1 MSQRGRQD
9 IKIFVEELVI
19 VESGTY
25 TDQFLRPYKSEI
37 RGDLLD
43 RIDERFQ
50 KSRRFT
56 PSILAQIANQFMVPD
71 YHPRGIIEV
80 PNGWDTRRGRFI
92 LTLEIHIG
100 TGDKMKQVVIGYTN
114 SVGFTTRHVDHDME
128 FYVNNT
134 FILQERQI
142 PTGRGYRS
150 VFMPTHTNDV
160 LSSRDNAGL
169 RRRSGELYTM
179 RPEDIYSSIDAE
191 QTMNLVN
198 DVTDLRL
205 TLSKNAMKSS
215 TSNRL
220 GSRFMSRVLDSRRK
234 AVDNTEYGNSVLD
247 VNATAQGYCQESYT
261 TDDVFLRAMSNIQGV
276 STTVDNFTFNDLLR
290 LDPDAERRTET
301 KLFDDLSRSQTRFDE
316 FSNPLDGQEEED
328 KLAALVA
335 IAVPALMMET
345 GLHGMKFQIHNQT
358 PEGGFVFVPTDAK
371 SFMKDVELN
380 YFIDQFEERLIDE
393 LMYPMTADDRFDIGL
408 EVKCR
413 VFGEVD
419 FTMFYD
425 GKDQGRYVFPCFC
438 NSLASPIVTD
448 TRDDVRD
455 IARNFNTLFDEFLPA
470 TGIGSNSPGRDFG
483 Y

>member
-1 MSQRGRQD
+1 MSRGRQD

-25 TDQFLRPYKSEI
+25 TDQFLRPYKAEV

-50 KSRRFT
+50 KARRFT

-80 PNGWDTRRGRFI
+80 PNGWESRRGRFI

-114 SVGFTTRHVDHDME
+114 AVGFTTRHVDYDME

-134 FILQERQI
+134 FFLQERQI

-150 VFMPTHTNDV
+150 VFMPTSTNDV

-169 RRRSGELYTM
+169 RSRGDKLYTM
-179 RPEDIYSSIDAE
+179 RPEDVYSFIDAD
-191 QTMNLVN
+191 QTMQLVD

-220 GSRFMSRVLDSRRK
+220 GSRYMARLLDSRRK
-234 AVDNTEYGNSVLD
+234 AVENTEYGNSVLD
-247 VNATAQGYCQESYT
+247 INATAQGYIQESYSS
-261 TDDVFLRAMSNIQGV
+261 DDVFLRAISNVQGT
-276 STTVDNFTFNDLLR
+276 STTVDTFTFDDLLK

-301 KLFDDLSRSQTRFDE
+301 KLFDDMARDLTRFSE
-316 FSNPLDGQEEED
+316 YSNPLNGQEEED

-345 GLHGMKFQIHNQT
+345 GLHALNFQVHNQS
-358 PEGGFVFVPTDAK
+358 PDGGFVFVPTDAK
-371 SFMKDVELN
+371 SFVKDVDLS
-380 YFIDQFEERLIDE
+380 FFVDQFEERLIDE

-408 EVKCR
+408 QVKCR

-425 GKDQGRYVFPCFC
+425 GRDQGRYVFPCFC
-438 NSLASPIVTD
+438 NSLSSPIVTD
-448 TRDDVRD
+448 DRNDVRE
-455 IARNFNTLFDEFLPA
+455 ISRNFNTLFEEFLPLS
-470 TGIGSNSPGRDFG
+470 GIGNNNPGRDFG